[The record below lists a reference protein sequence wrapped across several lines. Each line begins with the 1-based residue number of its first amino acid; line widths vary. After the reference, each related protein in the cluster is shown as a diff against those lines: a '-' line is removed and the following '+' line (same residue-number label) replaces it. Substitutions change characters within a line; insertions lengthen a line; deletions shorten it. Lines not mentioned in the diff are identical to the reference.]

1 MEEEIDLRPYIEA
14 LISKWYWI
22 VGAAVVAGIVAF
34 IVSSMLP
41 PSYEATALV
50 AVTQPT
56 EIVEFDAR
64 IRSVDETQPLKA
76 YPEIAMSDE

>member
-22 VGAAVVAGIVAF
+22 VGAAVVAGVVAF
-34 IVSSMLP
+34 IVTSMLP

-50 AVTQPT
+50 AVT
-56 EIVEFDAR
+56 FGSA
-64 IRSVDETQPLKA
+64 A
-76 YPEIAMSDE
+76 IAGDKTPAAGQNGLTTGHA